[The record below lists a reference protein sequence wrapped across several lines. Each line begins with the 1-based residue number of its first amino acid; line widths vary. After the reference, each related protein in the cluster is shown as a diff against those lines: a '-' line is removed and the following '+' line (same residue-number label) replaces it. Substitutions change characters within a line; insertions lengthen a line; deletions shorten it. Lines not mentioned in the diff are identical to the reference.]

1 LATTDRIEE
10 FLTTF
15 RGRVAALAAIHNTMA
30 QSNWTSVDLLD
41 LVGSSLAPFG
51 EAPRVRAKGDAIQVT
66 LDTGKSFGMILHEL
80 ATNAAKYGSL
90 STSEGKVSV
99 RWRREN
105 HGGNSTL
112 IFEWIESG
120 GPPVRQ
126 TSRRGYGLKLIE
138 NLVPYELGG
147 KADVRF
153 AETGLRCEIVVP
165 LDDVVLESRQDRNSD
180 ER

>member
-1 LATTDRIEE
+1 
-10 FLTTF
+10 
-15 RGRVAALAAIHNTMA
+15 MA
-30 QSNWTSVDLLD
+30 QSDWTSVDLFD
-41 LVGSSLAPFG
+41 LVASSLAPFG
-51 EAPRVRAKGDAIQVT
+51 EAPRVCAEGDAIQVT
-66 LDTGKSFGMILHEL
+66 LDTGRNFGMILHEL

-99 RWRREN
+99 RWRRESR
-105 HGGNSTL
+105 GDNSTL

-153 AETGLRCEIVVP
+153 AETGLRCEIEVP
-165 LDDVVLESRQDRNSD
+165 LDDVAPEARQDGNDDGR
-180 ER
+180 